1 MKKQIKWIFL
11 TGGFCVLLAFCVFAP
26 VIADAWTD
34 NLTADEITYEL
45 LAYEPY
51 EISYYSTFADKLGA
65 IGEVISD
72 GATPYVIP
80 LEEREDALDDDAL
93 IQLANKELYALYQ
106 NGLLP
111 EKYEVTE
118 WDGRELAELYVVPQ
132 NENHE
137 PLMDVCFWNLTAIV
151 NNVQITICMDNSF
164 YKIYCFML
172 WGENESQETDDWKNK
187 IVQSNGENLA
197 EGWRDYWELPDAEIV
212 NAFDTD
218 SYTITIV
225 DMDMVSRYYL
235 TLQNE
240 QKIGLSLSYRM
251 EGNRYVLT
259 GIQGMMMQFGYI

>member
-1 MKKQIKWIFL
+1 
-11 TGGFCVLLAFCVFAP
+11 
-26 VIADAWTD
+26 
-34 NLTADEITYEL
+34 
-45 LAYEPY
+45 
-51 EISYYSTFADKLGA
+51 
-65 IGEVISD
+65 
-72 GATPYVIP
+72 
-80 LEEREDALDDDAL
+80 
-93 IQLANKELYALYQ
+93 
-106 NGLLP
+106 
-111 EKYEVTE
+111 
-118 WDGRELAELYVVPQ
+118 
-132 NENHE
+132 
-137 PLMDVCFWNLTAIV
+137 
-151 NNVQITICMDNSF
+151 
-164 YKIYCFML
+164 ML

>member
-1 MKKQIKWIFL
+1 
-11 TGGFCVLLAFCVFAP
+11 
-26 VIADAWTD
+26 
-34 NLTADEITYEL
+34 
-45 LAYEPY
+45 
-51 EISYYSTFADKLGA
+51 
-65 IGEVISD
+65 
-72 GATPYVIP
+72 
-80 LEEREDALDDDAL
+80 LEEGEDALDDEAL

-172 WGENESQETDDWKNK
+172 WGKNESQETDDWKNG